1 MSRGSVFENMGTGFS
16 IPVPDILQES
26 KISADQL
33 K

>member
-1 MSRGSVFENMGTGFS
+1 MSRGVFLELGTGFS

-26 KISADQL
+26 EISEDQL